1 MRPMNSYFSTFASV
15 LPSRKVG
22 GRLCAIAAAV
32 AIATLSGCE
41 TAPTAVKPPPP
52 PPVAPIPAG
61 PTPVPTHPLSGDQ
74 PNFLKLGNMQ
84 GGQTPVR
91 VGVLLPFSNG
101 SAGTRALSASM
112 MKAAELALF
121 DAGNSNIV
129 LISADEGSTP
139 EAAAAGAHSLLA
151 QGAEIIIG
159 PLFSQSATAIAPIAR
174 DRAVPVIS
182 FSTDRSVAGDGIY
195 LLSFQPEI
203 AVQRVVS
210 YAAAHG
216 HSAFAALVPETAYG
230 HIVGKAFA
238 DEVKD
243 VGAKVTDIEKFS
255 PSSAAISEPVHAVA
269 QTNPDAIL
277 IAQGGPLLKEI
288 APALASAGAPNSRVK
303 YLGTGLWDDP
313 SIAREPM
320 LAGGWFAA
328 PSPEGERAFDAK
340 YRASFGQTP
349 PQLATLSYDAVS
361 LIALLASG
369 TPYKRFTPAALADPN
384 GFSGVDGIFRFNP
397 DGTSDRGLAILSVE
411 QDGSFHMIDPAP
423 TTFQQPKGS

>member
-1 MRPMNSYFSTFASV
+1 MT
-15 LPSRKVG
+15 
-22 GRLCAIAAAV
+22 
-32 AIATLSGCE
+32 
-41 TAPTAVKPPPP
+41 
-52 PPVAPIPAG
+52 
-61 PTPVPTHPLSGDQ
+61 VPTHPLSSDQ

-84 GGQTPVR
+84 NGQTPVR

-101 SAGTRALSASM
+101 SPGTRALSASM
-112 MKAAELALF
+112 MKSAELALF
-121 DAGNSNIV
+121 DAGNPNIV
-129 LISADEGSTP
+129 LITADEGATP
-139 EAAAAGAHSLLA
+139 EAAAAGARSLLA

-159 PLFSQSATAIAPIAR
+159 PLFSQSVNAVAPIAR

-182 FSTDRSVAGDGIY
+182 FSTDRSVAGNGVF

-203 AVQRVVS
+203 AVQRVVA

-216 HSAFAALVPETAYG
+216 HTAFGALVPETAYG
-230 HIVGKAFA
+230 HIVRKAFEE
-238 DEVKD
+238 EVKA
-243 VGAKVTDIEKFS
+243 VGAKVTDVEKFVPAS
-255 PSSAAISEPVHAVA
+255 DAIAEPARAVA
-269 QTNPDAIL
+269 QTNPDAVL
-277 IAQGGPLLKEI
+277 IAQGGPLLKAI
-288 APALASAGAPNSRVK
+288 APALAGAGAPNSRVK
-303 YLGTGLWDDP
+303 YLGTGLWDDA

-328 PSPEGERAFDAK
+328 PAPEVEKGFDAK
-340 YRASFGQTP
+340 YRASFGQSP

-369 TPYKRFTPAALADPN
+369 TPYKRFTPTALADPN

-411 QDGSFHMIDPAP
+411 QDGSFRVIDPAP

>member
-1 MRPMNSYFSTFASV
+1 MKA
-15 LPSRKVG
+15 
-22 GRLCAIAAAV
+22 
-32 AIATLSGCE
+32 
-41 TAPTAVKPPPP
+41 PPP
-52 PPVAPIPAG
+52 PPVAPVPAA
-61 PTPVPTHPLSGDQ
+61 PATAPTHPLSGDQ
-74 PNFLKLGNMQ
+74 SNFLKLSNMQ
-84 GGQTPVR
+84 NGQTPVR

-101 SAGTRALSASM
+101 AAGTRALSASM

-139 EAAAAGAHSLLA
+139 ETAAAGARSLLA

-159 PLFSQSATAIAPIAR
+159 PLFSQSVTAVAPIAR

-182 FSTDRSVAGDGIY
+182 FSTDRSVAGDGVY

-203 AVQRVVS
+203 AVQRVVA

-230 HIVGKAFA
+230 RIVGKAFE
-238 DEVKD
+238 DEVKL
-243 VGAKVTDIEKFS
+243 VGAKVTDVEKFTPAS
-255 PSSAAISEPVHAVA
+255 DALAEPVHSVA
-269 QTNPDAIL
+269 QTNPDAIM

-288 APALASAGAPNSRVK
+288 VPALAGAGAPNSRVK

-328 PSPEGERAFDAK
+328 PAPEVEKAFDAK
-340 YRASFGQTP
+340 YRAAFGQSP

-361 LIALLASG
+361 LIALLAPG
-369 TPYKRFTPAALADPN
+369 TPYKRFTPTALVDPN

-397 DGTSDRGLAILSVE
+397 DGTSDRGLAVLSVE
-411 QDGSFHMIDPAP
+411 QDGSFHVIDPAP

>member
-1 MRPMNSYFSTFASV
+1 MNFSAST
-15 LPSRKVG
+15 SRSALRLRKIG
-22 GRLCAIAAAV
+22 NGLCAIGAAL
-32 AIATLSGCE
+32 AIAVLASCATE
-41 TAPTAVKPPPP
+41 TPVKAPPP
-52 PPVAPIPAG
+52 PPVAPVPAA
-61 PTPVPTHPLSGDQ
+61 PATAPTHPLSGDQ
-74 PNFLKLGNMQ
+74 SNFLKLSNMQ
-84 GGQTPVR
+84 NGQTPVR

-101 SAGTRALSASM
+101 AAGTRALSTSM

-139 EAAAAGAHSLLA
+139 ETAAAGARSLLA

-159 PLFSQSATAIAPIAR
+159 PLFSQSVTAVAPIAR

-182 FSTDRSVAGDGIY
+182 FSTDRSVAGDGVF

-203 AVQRVVS
+203 AVQRVVA

-230 HIVGKAFA
+230 RIVGKAFE
-238 DEVKD
+238 DEVKL
-243 VGAKVTDIEKFS
+243 VGAKVTDVEKFT
-255 PSSAAISEPVHAVA
+255 PAGDALAEPVHSVA
-269 QTNPDAIL
+269 QTNPDAIM
-277 IAQGGPLLKEI
+277 IARGGPLLKEI
-288 APALASAGAPNSRVK
+288 APALAGVGAPNSRVK

-328 PSPEGERAFDAK
+328 PAPEVEKAFDAK
-340 YRASFGQTP
+340 YRAAFGQSP

-361 LIALLASG
+361 LIALLAPG
-369 TPYKRFTPAALADPN
+369 TPYKRFTPTALVDPN

-397 DGTSDRGLAILSVE
+397 DGTSDRGLAVLSVE
-411 QDGSFHMIDPAP
+411 QDGSFHVIDPAP

>member
-1 MRPMNSYFSTFASV
+1 MRPMNPSVSTSASV
-15 LPSRKVG
+15 RPSRKVVV
-22 GRLCAIAAAV
+22 RLCAIAASL
-32 AIATLSGCE
+32 AIAALSGCV
-41 TAPTAVKPPPP
+41 TQPATVKAPPL
-52 PPVAPIPAG
+52 PPVAPIPTA
-61 PTPVPTHPLSGDQ
+61 PATIPTHPLTGDQ

-84 GGQTPVR
+84 NGQTPVR

-121 DAGNSNIV
+121 VAGNANIV

-139 EAAAAGAHSLLA
+139 ESAAAGARSLLA
-151 QGAEIIIG
+151 QGAEVIIG
-159 PLFSQSATAIAPIAR
+159 PLFSQSVTAIAPITR

-182 FSTDRSVAGDGIY
+182 FSTDRSVAGDGVY

-216 HSAFAALVPETAYG
+216 HAAVAALVPDSPYG
-230 HIVGKAFA
+230 HVVGQSFA
-238 DEVKD
+238 DEVKA
-243 VGAKVTDIEKFS
+243 VGAKVTDVEKFT
-255 PSSAAISEPVHAVA
+255 PSSDAIADPVHGVA

-288 APALASAGAPNSRVK
+288 APALAGAGAPNSRVK

-313 SIAREPM
+313 SIAKEPM

-328 PSPEGERAFDAK
+328 PAPEIEKSFDEK
-340 YRASFGQTP
+340 YRASFGQSP

-361 LIALLASG
+361 LVAFLAAG
-369 TPYKRFTPAALADPN
+369 PPYKRFTAGALADPN

-411 QDGSFHMIDPAP
+411 QDGSFHVIDPAP
-423 TTFQQPKGS
+423 TTFEPKGS

>member
-1 MRPMNSYFSTFASV
+1 MNPYASTSDSV
-15 LPSRKVG
+15 LPSRKAAR
-22 GRLCAIAAAV
+22 RLCAIAGAL
-32 AIATLSGCE
+32 AIAALSGCE
-41 TAPTAVKPPPP
+41 TAPTSVKPPPP
-52 PPVAPIPAG
+52 PPVAPIPTG
-61 PTPVPTHPLSGDQ
+61 PTTVPTHPLTSDQ
-74 PNFLKLGNMQ
+74 PNFLKLANMQ
-84 GGQTPVR
+84 NGQTPVR

-112 MKAAELALF
+112 MKSAELALF
-121 DAGNSNIV
+121 DSGNSNIV

-139 EAAAAGAHSLLA
+139 EQAAAGARSLLA

-159 PLFSQSATAIAPIAR
+159 PLFSQSVTAVAPIAR

-182 FSTDRSVAGDGIY
+182 FSTDRSVAGDGVY

-203 AVQRVVS
+203 AVQRVVA

-230 HIVGKAFA
+230 RIVGKAFE
-238 DEVKD
+238 DEVKS
-243 VGAKVTDIEKFS
+243 VGAKVTDIEKFAPAS
-255 PSSAAISEPVHAVA
+255 DAIAEPVHAVA
-269 QTNPDAIL
+269 QTNPDSVL

-288 APALASAGAPNSRVK
+288 APALAGAGAPNSRVK

-313 SIAREPM
+313 SIAKEPM

-328 PSPEGERAFDAK
+328 PAPEAEKAFDAK
-340 YRASFGQTP
+340 YRASFGQSP
-349 PQLATLSYDAVS
+349 PQLATLSFDAIS

-369 TPYKRFTPAALADPN
+369 TPYHRFTPAALTDPN

-397 DGTSDRGLAILSVE
+397 DGTSERGLAILSVE
-411 QDGSFHMIDPAP
+411 QDGSFHVIDPAP

>member
-1 MRPMNSYFSTFASV
+1 M
-15 LPSRKVG
+15 K
-22 GRLCAIAAAV
+22 
-32 AIATLSGCE
+32 
-41 TAPTAVKPPPP
+41 APAP
-52 PPVAPIPAG
+52 PPVAPVPAA
-61 PTPVPTHPLSGDQ
+61 PATAPTHPLSGDQ
-74 PNFLKLGNMQ
+74 SNFLKLSNMQ
-84 GGQTPVR
+84 NGQTPVR

-101 SAGTRALSASM
+101 AAGTRALSTSM

-139 EAAAAGAHSLLA
+139 ETAAAGARSLLA

-159 PLFSQSATAIAPIAR
+159 PLFSQSVTAVAPIAR

-182 FSTDRSVAGDGIY
+182 FSTDRSVAGDGVF

-203 AVQRVVS
+203 AVQRVVA

-230 HIVGKAFA
+230 RIVGKAFE
-238 DEVKD
+238 DEVKL
-243 VGAKVTDIEKFS
+243 VGAKVTDVEKFT
-255 PSSAAISEPVHAVA
+255 PAGDALAEPVHSVA
-269 QTNPDAIL
+269 QTNPDAIM

-288 APALASAGAPNSRVK
+288 APALAGAGAPNSRVK

-328 PSPEGERAFDAK
+328 PAPEVEKAFDAK
-340 YRASFGQTP
+340 YRAAFGQSP

-361 LIALLASG
+361 LIALLAPG
-369 TPYKRFTPAALADPN
+369 TPYKRFTPTALVDPN

-397 DGTSDRGLAILSVE
+397 DGTSDRGLAVLSVE
-411 QDGSFHMIDPAP
+411 QDGSFRVIDPAP

>member
-1 MRPMNSYFSTFASV
+1 
-15 LPSRKVG
+15 
-22 GRLCAIAAAV
+22 
-32 AIATLSGCE
+32 
-41 TAPTAVKPPPP
+41 
-52 PPVAPIPAG
+52 
-61 PTPVPTHPLSGDQ
+61 
-74 PNFLKLGNMQ
+74 MQ

-139 EAAAAGAHSLLA
+139 ESAAAGARSLLA

-159 PLFSQSATAIAPIAR
+159 PLFSQSATAVAPIAR

-182 FSTDRSVAGDGIY
+182 FSTDRTVAGDGVY

-230 HIVGKAFA
+230 RIVGKAFA

-243 VGAKVTDIEKFS
+243 VGAKVTDVEKFS
-255 PSSAAISEPVHAVA
+255 PTSDAITEPTHAVA

-288 APALASAGAPNSRVK
+288 APALAGAGAPNSRVK
-303 YLGTGLWDDP
+303 YLGTGLWDDL

-328 PSPEGERAFDAK
+328 PSPEAEKAFDAK
-340 YRASFGQTP
+340 YRASFGQSP

-397 DGTSDRGLAILSVE
+397 DGTSDRGLAILNVE
-411 QDGSFHMIDPAP
+411 QDGTFRVIDPPP

>member
-1 MRPMNSYFSTFASV
+1 M
-15 LPSRKVG
+15 
-22 GRLCAIAAAV
+22 
-32 AIATLSGCE
+32 
-41 TAPTAVKPPPP
+41 TA
-52 PPVAPIPAG
+52 
-61 PTPVPTHPLSGDQ
+61 PTHPLTGDQ

-84 GGQTPVR
+84 NGQTPVR
-91 VGVLLPFSNG
+91 IGVLLPFSNG

-139 EAAAAGAHSLLA
+139 DAAAAGARSLLA

-159 PLFSQSATAIAPIAR
+159 PLFSQSATAVAPIAR

-182 FSTDRSVAGDGIY
+182 FSTDRSVAGNGVY

-216 HSAFAALVPETAYG
+216 HTAFAALVPDTAYG
-230 HIVGKAFA
+230 HVVGQAFA
-238 DEVKD
+238 DDVKA
-243 VGAKVTDIEKFS
+243 VGAQVTDVEKFTPTS
-255 PSSAAISEPVHAVA
+255 DAIAEPAHAVA

-288 APALASAGAPNSRVK
+288 APALAGAGAPNSRVK
-303 YLGTGLWDDP
+303 YLGTGLWDDL
-313 SIAREPM
+313 SIAKEPM
-320 LAGGWFAA
+320 LASGWFAA
-328 PSPEGERAFDAK
+328 PSPEVERAFDAK
-340 YRASFGQTP
+340 YRASFGQSP

-361 LIALLASG
+361 LVALLASG
-369 TPYKRFTPAALADPN
+369 TPYKRFTAAALADPN

-397 DGTSDRGLAILSVE
+397 DGTSDRGLAILSVG
-411 QDGSFHMIDPAP
+411 QDGSFNVIDPAP
-423 TTFQQPKGS
+423 TTFQPKGS

>member
-1 MRPMNSYFSTFASV
+1 MNFSAST
-15 LPSRKVG
+15 SRSALRLRKIG
-22 GRLCAIAAAV
+22 NGLCAIGAAL
-32 AIATLSGCE
+32 AIAVLASCATE
-41 TAPTAVKPPPP
+41 TPVKAPPP
-52 PPVAPIPAG
+52 PPVAPVPAV
-61 PTPVPTHPLSGDQ
+61 PATAPTHPLSGDQ
-74 PNFLKLGNMQ
+74 SNFLKLSNMQ
-84 GGQTPVR
+84 NGQTPVR

-101 SAGTRALSASM
+101 AAGTRALSASM

-139 EAAAAGAHSLLA
+139 ETAAAGARSLLA

-159 PLFSQSATAIAPIAR
+159 PLFSQSVTAVAPIAR

-182 FSTDRSVAGDGIY
+182 FSTDRSVAGDGVY

-203 AVQRVVS
+203 AVQRVVA

-230 HIVGKAFA
+230 RIVGKAFE
-238 DEVKD
+238 DEVKL
-243 VGAKVTDIEKFS
+243 VGAKVTDVEKFT
-255 PSSAAISEPVHAVA
+255 PAGDALAEPVHSVA
-269 QTNPDAIL
+269 QTNPDAIM

-288 APALASAGAPNSRVK
+288 APALAGVGAPNSRVK

-328 PSPEGERAFDAK
+328 PAPEVEKAFDAK
-340 YRASFGQTP
+340 YRAAFGQSP

-361 LIALLASG
+361 LIALLAPG
-369 TPYKRFTPAALADPN
+369 TPYKRFTPTALVDPN

-397 DGTSDRGLAILSVE
+397 DGTSDRGLAVLSVE
-411 QDGSFHMIDPAP
+411 QDGSFRVIDPAP